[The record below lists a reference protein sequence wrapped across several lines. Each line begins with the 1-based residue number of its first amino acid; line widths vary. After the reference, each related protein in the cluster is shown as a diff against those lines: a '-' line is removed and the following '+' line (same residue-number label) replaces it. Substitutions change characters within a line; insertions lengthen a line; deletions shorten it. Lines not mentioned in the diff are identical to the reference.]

1 MKIPPMPRLR
11 LNELRE
17 FIIHEPLPPKR
28 LAGLAAF
35 RSKGTHS
42 QGQAGFITAL
52 LSARTEMYKT
62 LPWDMCIRLP
72 AWPVSFA

>member
-28 LAGLAAF
+28 LAGLAVSGAKELIL
-35 RSKGTHS
+35 R
-42 QGQAGFITAL
+42 
-52 LSARTEMYKT
+52 ARQ
-62 LPWDMCIRLP
+62 D
-72 AWPVSFA
+72 S